1 MISLGNVLV
10 VDDERASFE
19 AYQDLLTREGYR
31 VEWAPDQASALE
43 KVGKQPWD
51 VVILDQRLEGAA
63 GGDKGID
70 MIRDIVPTGAKV
82 IVATGYADDLMIER
96 AFRDGAYDY
105 LEKNQRL
112 PTLLRIKVRNAVEAV
127 QVSRIADMSPDE
139 REAAIHEGWRA
150 VQTEADKNRKGK
162 LLEDLMVLLFKT
174 IPGFEHVNTRRR
186 NQEEEIDLI
195 IRNESQD
202 PFWAREPSQYVLVEC
217 KNWSG
222 PVGGSEFLVFESK
235 VRNRFDRC
243 RLGFFVAVGG
253 FTKGF
258 DAKAQKNPAL
268 STLVVPVGPEDI
280 QDLVSTRERNEV
292 LKRLHSRAVMPGN
305 GH

>member
-1 MISLGNVLV
+1 MISLGSVLV
-10 VDDERASFE
+10 VDDERAAFE

-31 VEWAPDQASALE
+31 VEWAPDQASALKKMDE
-43 KVGKQPWD
+43 QTWD
-51 VVILDQRLEGAA
+51 VVILDQHLKNPT
-63 GGDKGID
+63 GGDKGINI
-70 MIRDIVPTGAKV
+70 IRDIVPTGAKV
-82 IVATGYADDLMIER
+82 IVATAYADDLMIER

-105 LEKNQRL
+105 LEKTQRL

-127 QVSRIADMSPDE
+127 QANRIADMSADE
-139 REAAIHEGWRA
+139 REAAIREGWQA
-150 VQTEADKNRKGK
+150 VQTETDKHRKGK

-174 IPGFEHVNTRRR
+174 IPGFKNGGTRRR
-186 NQEEEIDLI
+186 SQEEEIDLF

-202 PFWAREPSQYVLVEC
+202 PFWARDQSQYVIVEC

-222 PVGGSEFLVFESK
+222 PVGAPEFSSFKEK
-235 VRNRFDRC
+235 IQNRFDRC

-258 DAKAQKNPAL
+258 DWKTQKNPAL
-268 STLVVPVGPEDI
+268 STLVVAVGPEDI
-280 QDLVSTRERNEV
+280 QELVSTRDRNEV
-292 LKRLHSRAVMPGN
+292 LKRLHSRTVMPGN